1 MARAWSKQRLADI
14 AELCPGKMLDQE
26 KPRGEFLPYLA
37 NVNVRWGAF
46 ELSDLRQMRLEPHER
61 ERYQGKTGC
70 FAPLFTGATIRH
82 LPGQNLAQVE
92 VAVPPL
98 AAQQRIA
105 EVPLRP

>member
-46 ELSDLRQMRLEPHER
+46 ELSDLRQMRLEPTR
-61 ERYQGKTGC
+61 GNAIKGR
-70 FAPLFTGATIRH
+70 R
-82 LPGQNLAQVE
+82 
-92 VAVPPL
+92 
-98 AAQQRIA
+98 AALHRS
-105 EVPLRP
+105 LRALR